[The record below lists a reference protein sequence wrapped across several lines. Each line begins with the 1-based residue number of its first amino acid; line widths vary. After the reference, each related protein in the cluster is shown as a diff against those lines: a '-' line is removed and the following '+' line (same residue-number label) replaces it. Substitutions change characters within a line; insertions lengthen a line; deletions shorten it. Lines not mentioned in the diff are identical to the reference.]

1 MKHLYGAAWM
11 VFALGVIGVLYT
23 MASWWGDVIKEA
35 QYKGDH
41 TRVVQ
46 ISHRYG
52 MILFIASEVM
62 FFVAWFW
69 AFFNSALFPADAVH
83 AARDAI
89 FGCGEGTAIG
99 ACSVPGTWP
108 PKGIEAFDPWHLPLL
123 NTLLLLTSGTTV
135 TWAHH
140 ALLENDRQGLKYGL
154 ILTILLGAAFTCVQ
168 AWEYSHA
175 LFHFSGNIYGA
186 TFFMATG
193 FHGFHVLVGT
203 VFLIVCLARAY
214 AGHFTPKQHLG
225 FEFAAWYWHFVDV
238 SSSRV
243 TRSVT
248 RGGRRAALFVFEP
261 PMPPTAWAPAR
272 NGGVRSTSRHSPSPA
287 QSCSVP
293 ETWLPRCLRSAK
305 THSGRPL
312 SHHRHRTRG

>member
-1 MKHLYGAAWM
+1 MATAQAKHHDYHLVDPSPWPVVGSISAFIMAVGAIGWM
-11 VFALGVIGVLYT
+11 HHMYAAAPIVFGVGTIGVLYT
-23 MASWWGDVIKEA
+23 MASWWGDVIREA
-35 QYKGDH
+35 QFKGDH

-83 AARDAI
+83 ATRDAV
-89 FGCGEGTAIG
+89 FGCGAGTAMG

-108 PKGIEAFDPWHLPLL
+108 PKGIETFDPWHLPLL

-154 ILTILLGAAFTCVQ
+154 ILTVVLGAAFTCVQ
-168 AWEYSHA
+168 AYEYAHA
-175 LFHFSGNIYGA
+175 DVPLLRQHVRRDLL
-186 TFFMATG
+186 
-193 FHGFHVLVGT
+193 HGDRLPRFPRAGRH
-203 VFLIVCLARAY
+203 VFLLVCLFRAY
-214 AGHFTPKQHLG
+214 AGHFTPTQHLG

-238 SSSRV
+238 V
-243 TRSVT
+243 WLFLFICIYVWF
-248 RGGRRAALFVFEP
+248 RGAEAVGHAA
-261 PMPPTAWAPAR
+261 
-272 NGGVRSTSRHSPSPA
+272 H
-287 QSCSVP
+287 
-293 ETWLPRCLRSAK
+293 
-305 THSGRPL
+305 
-312 SHHRHRTRG
+312 

>member
-1 MKHLYGAAWM
+1 MATAHAKHHDYHLVDPSPWPVVGSLSAFIMAFGAVGWMHHLYSAAPI
-11 VFALGVIGVLYT
+11 VFGIGLVGVLYT

-46 ISHRYG
+46 LHHRYG

-69 AFFNSALFPADAVH
+69 AFFNSSLFPSDAVQ
-83 AARDAI
+83 ATRDAV
-89 FGCGEGTAIG
+89 FGCGAGTQMG
-99 ACSVPGTWP
+99 ACAVPGTWP
-108 PKGIEAFDPWHLPLL
+108 PKGIDALDPWHLPLL

-154 ILTILLGAAFTCVQ
+154 ILTILLGATFTAVQ
-168 AWEYSHA
+168 AYEYAHA
-175 LFHFSGNIYGA
+175 EFAFSGNVYGA

-203 VFLIVCLARAY
+203 IFLTVCLIRAY
-214 AGHFTPKQHLG
+214 LGHFTPKQHLG

-238 SSSRV
+238 VWLFLFICIYIWGSH
-243 TRSVT
+243 
-248 RGGRRAALFVFEP
+248 GAEAAAHAV
-261 PMPPTAWAPAR
+261 
-272 NGGVRSTSRHSPSPA
+272 H
-287 QSCSVP
+287 
-293 ETWLPRCLRSAK
+293 
-305 THSGRPL
+305 
-312 SHHRHRTRG
+312 